1 MSRVQYATADG
12 QVTSLEVEDG
22 TSIMQAALTKGLP
35 GINADCGGACQ
46 CATCHVYVDEAWT
59 ALLPAMGDTEDAMLD
74 CTAEP
79 RQSGSRLS
87 CCLPMSAAL
96 DGILVRIPAKQV

>member
-1 MSRVQYATADG
+1 MSRVQYVAANE
-12 QVTSLEVEDG
+12 QVTELDVDEG
-22 TSIMQAALTKGLP
+22 TSIMQAALIKGLP

-46 CATCHVYVDEAWT
+46 CATCHIYVDEAW
-59 ALLPAMGDTEDAMLD
+59 AFQLPAMGETEDAMLD

-79 RQSGSRLS
+79 RQSSSRRA

-96 DGILVRIPAKQV
+96 DGLRVRGPARQV

>member
-1 MSRVQYATADG
+1 MSRVQYATTDG
-12 QVTSLEVEDG
+12 QVTELEVQDG

-59 ALLPAMGDTEDAMLD
+59 AQLPPMGETEDAMLD

-87 CCLPMSAAL
+87 CCLPMSAEL
-96 DGILVRIPAKQV
+96 DSILVRIPAKQV

>member
-1 MSRVQYATADG
+1 MSRVQYVGADG
-12 QVTSLEVEDG
+12 QVTELDVDDG

-59 ALLPAMGDTEDAMLD
+59 SQLPAVGETEDAMLD

-79 RQSGSRLS
+79 RQSSSRLA
-87 CCLPMSAAL
+87 CCLPMSAEL
-96 DGILVRIPAKQV
+96 DGLRVRIPARQV